1 MLLRSQKPAF
11 SYRGQRFAE
20 WQTELRAELKKAL
33 GLDRL
38 GEPVPLNVEVLDT
51 KLTAMFK
58 RRTMAFTCEN
68 GADCICHML
77 TPMGLREGQKLP
89 AIICLSGHG
98 SDVHGAIGRSGMGAN
113 STATDPDVAFA
124 LQAVAHG
131 FIALAVEMRGF
142 GDRAD
147 KPLRGGEGSGCD
159 EEAMRAL
166 MLGRTLAGERVW
178 DTMRAIDLLETIPEV
193 DKDQICCLG
202 FSGGG
207 VAAFYTSCVDPRI
220 YLTVGACSFCTYADS
235 IFSLRHCTDNYIPG
249 ILRIAEMSDLCGL
262 VAPRKLLFVN
272 GKADP
277 IFPIVGARR
286 AFGAAQRIFGVAGNR
301 DNIHLFEFEG
311 AHRFYPRETWNAI
324 RAMVTHE

>member
-1 MLLRSQKPAF
+1 MTPRIYNPAEHHEMLLRSQKP
-11 SYRGQRFAE
+11 
-20 WQTELRAELKKAL
+20 AELKKAL

-249 ILRIAEMSDLCGL
+249 ILRIAEMSDLCG
-262 VAPRKLLFVN
+262 F
-272 GKADP
+272 
-277 IFPIVGARR
+277 GARR